1 VSDYPD
7 FVKVV
12 EVSPRDGLQNEKQ
25 PVSTETKIELI
36 NRLSGTGLKTIEST
50 SFVSPKWI
58 PQLADA
64 DDVFRRINKK
74 DGVHYPVL
82 VPNMKGMDRAL
93 DAGVSEIAVFTAASE
108 TFNQK
113 NINAS
118 IKESI
123 DRIAPVM
130 ESASDKGIKVRGYIS
145 CVLGCPYEGDVDVE
159 IVAAVAGDLRN
170 LGCYE
175 ISLGDTIGVGNP
187 KSARAMLARVA
198 DDIEMRR
205 LAIHFHDTRGL
216 ALINIQSCLELGVAV
231 VDGSVAGLGGCP
243 YAHGASGNVAS
254 DDLVYML
261 HRMSIDTGI
270 DLDALVDTGLFI
282 SQALGKAPSS
292 KLGQVAWYK
301 QQDQGDSNGAK

>member
-1 VSDYPD
+1 MSHFPE

-25 PVSTETKIELI
+25 PVSSNVKIELI
-36 NRLSGTGLKTIEST
+36 DRLSESGLKTIEST

-64 DDVFRRINKK
+64 DDVFRGINKHA
-74 DGVHYPVL
+74 DVGYPVL

-93 DAGVSEIAVFTAASE
+93 AAGANEIAVFTAASE

-123 DRIAPVM
+123 ERIAPVM
-130 ESASDKGIKVRGYIS
+130 ESARENNIMVRGYIS
-145 CVLGCPYEGDVDVE
+145 CVLGCPYEGDVNVE
-159 IVAAVAGDLRN
+159 TVATVAQDLVR

-187 KSARAMLARVA
+187 QSARAMLGRVA
-198 DDIEMRR
+198 EDIDMRQ

-216 ALINIQSCLELGVAV
+216 ALINIQSCLDLGVSV

-261 HRMSIDTGI
+261 HRMGIETGVN
-270 DLDALVDTGLFI
+270 LESLVDTGLFI
-282 SQALGKAPSS
+282 SQALGKPPSS

-301 QQDQGDSNGAK
+301 NKGQGDSNGDQ